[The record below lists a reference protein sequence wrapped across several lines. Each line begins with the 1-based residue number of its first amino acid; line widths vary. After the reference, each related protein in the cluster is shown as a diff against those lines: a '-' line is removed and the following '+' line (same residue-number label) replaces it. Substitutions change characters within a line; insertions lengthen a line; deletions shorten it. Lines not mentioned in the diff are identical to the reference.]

1 MKNSFLQIDKKWL
14 SDTNYTLLEK
24 LIVAQIQEFERNGKE
39 CYITDQQLSDAFGV
53 NVQQITRAIKRLA
66 DDGIVC
72 RNTKVVTDK
81 GRASKMRTLKAIVTS
96 DYCLGSNS
104 QNDREAIVKNEES
117 NGQNDTEAMDTS
129 VHIKDNLKYNLKE
142 NLKRESAHAQ
152 PERENA
158 NAPEK
163 RESIDDLS
171 EQEIE
176 DIMRDYEKHVSYNDI
191 KSKYNLVNNFDF
203 KEFARKSEKYFLEK
217 ETTNNELL
225 QQFGSMIGLGDRS
238 INTLH
243 NIYYQYFSEYDI
255 GYIIDVLTNNPQAQ
269 YINMPADVKS
279 YPDYLKT
286 YLSGSN
292 TTTSAT
298 VNVNAHDS
306 QPEKD
311 RENANTKSNNYNNDN
326 IDYSK
331 IPGLKG
337 NNANQGMVTYVPLRQ
352 HNRKLVKASILSP
365 EFGDVEIT
373 EEQYNQLKD
382 NPAAIAK
389 TLKEFKQLMQEC
401 S

>member
-1 MKNSFLQIDKKWL
+1 MKNSFLQVDKKWL

-39 CYITDQQLSDAFGV
+39 CYITDKQLAEAFGID
-53 NVQQITRAIKRLA
+53 VQQITRAIKRLA
-66 DDGIVC
+66 DAGAII

-81 GRASKMRTLKAIVTS
+81 GQASKTRTLKAIVTS

-104 QNDREAIVKNEES
+104 QNKGEAIVKNEGS
-117 NGQNDTEAMDTS
+117 NSQNDREAIVTS
-129 VHIKDNLKYNLKE
+129 DYIKDNLKYNLKE

-176 DIMRDYEKHVSYNDI
+176 DIMRDYDKHVSYNDI
-191 KSKYNLVNNFDF
+191 KSKYNLVNNFNFKDF
-203 KEFARKSEKYFLEK
+203 VNKSEKYFLEK
-217 ETTNNELL
+217 ETSNNELL
-225 QQFGSMIGLGDRS
+225 QQFGSMIGLCDRS
-238 INTLH
+238 INTLQ
-243 NIYYQYFSEYDI
+243 NIYCKYFSEYDI

-292 TTTSAT
+292 TTTSTSTT

-337 NNANQGMVTYVPLRQ
+337 NNGVNRD
-352 HNRKLVKASILSP
+352 HNLVAEIMGDL
-365 EFGDVEIT
+365 FGT
-373 EEQYNQLKD
+373 S
-382 NPAAIAK
+382 
-389 TLKEFKQLMQEC
+389 TLMA
-401 S
+401 